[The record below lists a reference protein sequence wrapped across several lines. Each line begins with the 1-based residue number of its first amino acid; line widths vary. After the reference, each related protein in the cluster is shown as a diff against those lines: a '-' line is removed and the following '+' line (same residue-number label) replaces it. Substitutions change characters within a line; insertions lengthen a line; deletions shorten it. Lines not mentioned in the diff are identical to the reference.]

1 MENYHVKSIGD
12 DPHYFGSISADS
24 EKEAAEIFGRNLWNF
39 YAYSKEY
46 EKLSNFSNVQV
57 EVTDENNVMTLF
69 TVKNG
74 IIIKAFKD

>member
-12 DPHYFGSISADS
+12 DPHYFGSISAVS
-24 EKEAAEIFGRNLWNF
+24 EKEAAEIFGRNLWEF
-39 YAYSKEY
+39 YAHSKEY
-46 EKLSNFSNVQV
+46 EKLSNFFNVKV

-74 IIIKAFKD
+74 IIVKAFKD